1 MFITVIWFWLSCI
14 SSVWVD
20 FFNCWLLYYHNTL
33 LLLKLPS
40 TLYICIAAKVVDL
53 SVSFCWVYAS
63 PTGVFR
69 ITLLLELCSWLY
81 SGRSCTVEISMCS
94 KAVSN
99 TVAETVPMCCCFLHS
114 YFFSVVLISSCNCW
128 IYRWQYMQNLQHDC
142 KFCIYCQNLHHDT
155 RIRAYGTIMR

>member
-1 MFITVIWFWLSCI
+1 M
-14 SSVWVD
+14 
-20 FFNCWLLYYHNTL
+20 
-33 LLLKLPS
+33 
-40 TLYICIAAKVVDL
+40 DL

-114 YFFSVVLISSCNCW
+114 YIFSVVNFEFIGGSKCKH
-128 IYRWQYMQNLQHDC
+128 LQHDWTVNFVFTA
-142 KFCIYCQNLHHDT
+142 KIYIMTLGFGLMVPLWEKKDANIAEKLQKWRSILNYL
-155 RIRAYGTIMR
+155 TIYMYSVLQL